1 MRTKIN
7 KWGNSLALRIPKSF
21 ALEAR
26 IEEGTTVD
34 LVLTE
39 GKIMMKPIRSKQL
52 SLSAL
57 LEGVTPDNLHR
68 EISTGIPRGKENW

>member
-57 LEGVTPDNLHR
+57 LEGVTPDNMHG